1 MLENLPPGL
10 PLDSGPV
17 QGWFQK
23 LLKAINSPT
32 VSSYSI
38 IDSPT
43 HGLIIR
49 SPNLHYWGL
58 TISNAGTVTWTD
70 LGLNKPHYP

>member
-1 MLENLPPGL
+1 MLGTFPPGL
-10 PLDSGPV
+10 PMDSAPV
-17 QGWFQK
+17 QGWLNQ
-23 LLKAINSPT
+23 LLRAINNPD

-38 IDSPT
+38 IESPT
-43 HGLIIR
+43 YGLVIR

-70 LGLNKPHYP
+70 LGLNKPHHP